1 MKKIVTALLI
11 SFRNEAHYEFMIV
24 FRNLLQKFPPVMAVV
39 ALLHQAFLELLA
51 LEERLVNLMHKSD
64 YTKKIEEEDRRVDRV
79 ITGMRALIAAALHH
93 FDGAVV
99 EAAQSLYNRFAAFG
113 DMAKKTYEEETAD
126 VHLLIADLQSPDYA
140 DKVMRVGL
148 APWLTELEAA
158 ETGFE
163 WLLGQRNTETAE
175 KPQGRLKDVRRE
187 IDKVYHQMTD
197 RISAAATMDESGGY
211 TQFINEL
218 NAEITYFND
227 HRHHHA
233 LKDLSVGDHCVIE
246 PIETQKHTEKAVV
259 PIPRAYWREK
269 DKPTVELVFAKDFS
283 VTYKNNVEVGTADVT
298 LHGKGAYKGQ
308 KTATFNIAK

>member
-1 MKKIVTALLI
+1 MKKIVTALI
-11 SFRNEAHYEFMIV
+11 HYFRNDAHYEFMVV
-24 FRNLLQKFPPVMAVV
+24 FRNLLQKFPDAI
-39 ALLHQAFLELLA
+39 AAIAAWFQTFIDLLA

-64 YTKKIEEEDRRVDRV
+64 YTKKIEEEDRRVDRAIV
-79 ITGMRALIAAALHH
+79 GMRALIAAALHH

-126 VHLLIADLQSPDYA
+126 VSLLIADLHSPAYA
-140 DKVMRVGL
+140 DKVTMVGL

-197 RISAAATMDESGGY
+197 RISAAATMDDTNAY

-233 LKDLSVGDHCVIE
+233 LKDLSVGDHCVIA
-246 PIETQKHTEKAVV
+246 PIDTQKYTEKAIV
-259 PIPRAYWREK
+259 PIPTAYWREK

-283 VTYKNNVEVGTADVT
+283 LTYKNNVEVGTADVT

-308 KTATFNIAK
+308 KTATFNIAR